1 MNPLLHETFRPSVC
15 SKASKSIS
23 KKQSLGKEEVEED
36 EVSVQLNKMVHGTRQ
51 AALEAAEGS
60 GSCHPEAAV
69 SHLWKAMVTVGGS
82 WCLEK
87 GK

>member
-23 KKQSLGKEEVEED
+23 KNQSLGKEKGATIEED
-36 EVSVQLNKMVHGTRQ
+36 EFSVQLNKMVHGTRQ

-69 SHLWKAMVTVGGS
+69 SHL
-82 WCLEK
+82 
-87 GK
+87 